1 MSRNAFPIWKLGVK
15 SLNLRSKPE
24 PEVVFLAT
32 ILDSE
37 GAKSHENAF
46 IRRQKAVIDGATE
59 TA

>member
-1 MSRNAFPIWKLGVK
+1 VK

-37 GAKSHENAF
+37 GAKSRENAF